1 VRGSDTGQRSDAANG
16 SFHPPGCAAG
26 GVSKSD
32 DHAMS
37 EIKSLYKSMIWPAV
51 RRRPVPWL
59 LLLATTLAAVVIAC
73 R

>member
-1 VRGSDTGQRSDAANG
+1 
-16 SFHPPGCAAG
+16 
-26 GVSKSD
+26 
-32 DHAMS
+32 MS